1 MNDPRFAL
9 ERLNGFLESD
19 VRVFNLQGY
28 AGSGKIILLKGLVE

>member
-9 ERLNGFLESD
+9 ERLYAFLESD

-28 AGSGKIILLKGLVE
+28 AVSGKIILLKGLVE